1 MRNDKTDT
9 DWLALA
15 GQVCVVTGAG
25 SGIGAATAEELARL
39 GAAVAVLDRDGDAAE
54 RTAHLIGSNGGTA
67 IAITA
72 DVADEASVKAAARA
86 VEAQLGPCRTLVN
99 NAAVRHRQR
108 LVEVGLEDW
117 HRVLGV
123 NLTGALLCAQTFAS
137 QMIKAGQGGSLIHV
151 ASLVGHHPQIDGG
164 PYSVSKAAMLMMSR
178 VLALE
183 LAEHRIRSNT
193 VSPGFFRTP
202 ATEAS
207 YRDPEIAAARTRLIP
222 AARIGMPQDM
232 GNVISFLASERSSYI
247 NAQDLTVDGGVG
259 STLMG
264 KVPVATFK
272 RPA

>member
-99 NAAVRHRQR
+99 NAAVGSATVAAYADEKPAQDSAM
-108 LVEVGLEDW
+108 LAINAD
-117 HRVLGV
+117 
-123 NLTGALLCAQTFAS
+123 GALKMAQGFLARMRPRAILAMVQAS
-137 QMIKAGQGGSLIHV
+137 GNAISRVSAVTMMDTTAVRTKV
-151 ASLVGHHPQIDGG
+151 C
-164 PYSVSKAAMLMMSR
+164 PYSGSSIKVW
-178 VLALE
+178 
-183 LAEHRIRSNT
+183 
-193 VSPGFFRTP
+193 
-202 ATEAS
+202 
-207 YRDPEIAAARTRLIP
+207 YCAR
-222 AARIGMPQDM
+222 
-232 GNVISFLASERSSYI
+232 LAS
-247 NAQDLTVDGGVG
+247 
-259 STLMG
+259 
-264 KVPVATFK
+264 
-272 RPA
+272 